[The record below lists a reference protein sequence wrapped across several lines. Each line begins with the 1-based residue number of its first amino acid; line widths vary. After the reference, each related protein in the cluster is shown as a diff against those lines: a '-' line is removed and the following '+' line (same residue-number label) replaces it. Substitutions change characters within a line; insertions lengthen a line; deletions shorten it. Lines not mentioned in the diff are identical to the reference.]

1 METRLSVSVKM
12 EDGSWDLFLE
22 KELNLEFI
30 PDVEDEIDDNGLNFK
45 VRSRRFYLEGYVTLS
60 LVQCF
65 EMINDRNK
73 KEVLT
78 RMKESGW
85 YYRDPALFDI
95 LKL

>member
-1 METRLSVSVKM
+1 METRLNVSVKM

-30 PDVEDEIDDNGLNFK
+30 PDVKDEIEDNGLNFE
-45 VRSRRFYLEGYVTLS
+45 VRSRRFYLEGHVTLS
-60 LVQCF
+60 LDQCF
-65 EMINDRNK
+65 EMINDKDK

-85 YYRDPALFDI
+85 YYRDPSFDI
-95 LKL
+95 LNL